1 MMKPGDLKLCTITE
15 NLFEEFLK
23 GVKDDK
29 RTMRGGRLFQSSGFR
44 ASFRIYRPFLF

>member
-23 GVKDDK
+23 VVKDDK